1 MNLQYNRLVEMVVE
15 IDEIVNLCDYEQIYL
30 IRGPKNYVGRH
41 ALTTV
46 SGWYRT
52 IEDRFEEHLQAA
64 KQPGDAEK
72 CRVLCD
78 AIRANGAVS
87 FSIEPIEI
95 CTKDKAKVR
104 EIFWISEKNT
114 VHPHGYNLMSGNAS
128 GNYVMHPES
137 REKCSEALRS
147 FGKSGTRSPTAKL
160 RLIRAPNHT
169 GYRGYHNGEPHGF
182 FSNNF
187 TLDEKRAMALKWH
200 LHGIL
205 DHERRL
211 PRERKNTNEQGESI
225 NMPGVK
231 VRYNTAGHEVYHA
244 YHPTRPDVKEKSF
257 ATQNDAEEYAKL
269 LQSFGNVI
277 PEKYKVT
284 PRGAPIV
291 DGDCRFIR
299 QKKSKSA
306 LNKVIGFEL
315 SLPASLTNTGK
326 AISRYFGLTAYST
339 PIACVQAAREVRDTL
354 LKEPLPDFKEPISE
368 DRSD

>member
-1 MNLQYNRLVEMVVE
+1 MVVE
-15 IDEIVNLCDYEQIYL
+15 IDEIVNLCEYEQIYL

-41 ALTTV
+41 ALTN
-46 SGWYRT
+46 SAGWYRS
-52 IEDRFEEHLQAA
+52 IEDRFDEHLQAA
-64 KQPGDAEK
+64 KHPGNADK

-78 AIRANGAVS
+78 AIRVEGTEQ
-87 FSIEPIEI
+87 FSIEPIEV
-95 CTKDKAKVR
+95 CAKKDAKER

-114 VHPHGYNLMSGNAS
+114 VHPHGYNLMSGDAS
-128 GNYVMHPES
+128 GRYVMHPES

-147 FGKSGTRSPTAKL
+147 FGKSGMRDPTAKL
-160 RLIRAPNHT
+160 RLIRAPNHV

-211 PRERKNTNEQGESI
+211 PRQRKNTNERGESI
-225 NMPGVK
+225 KMPGVK
-231 VRYNTAGHEVYHA
+231 VRYNTAGIEVYHA

-257 ATQNDAEEYAKL
+257 ASQSDAEEYARL
-269 LQSFGNVI
+269 LQSFGDIVPDEYKVI
-277 PEKYKVT
+277 P
-284 PRGAPIV
+284 RGEPLV
-291 DGDCRFIR
+291 SGDCRFIR

-315 SLPASLTNTGK
+315 SVPANLTKTGK
-326 AISRYFGLTAYST
+326 TVSRYFGLKAHST
-339 PIACVQAAREVRDTL
+339 PVACVQAARVVRDDI
-354 LKEPLPDFKEPISE
+354 LKEPLPDFE
-368 DRSD
+368 DPTAEERSV